1 MNNNLALEIKDR
13 IHSLHRYT
21 VDLND
26 FDPVRY
32 LGTRST
38 YLSIKTDK
46 IRNFLKVFKR
56 SHKDLSYDKFIQILD
71 DLYSEDVFEVK
82 NSASFLISI
91 YYEHRRVLDLKK
103 LNEWLYHLN
112 GWAEIDTMCQNNFPG
127 KEVFSRFNE
136 WKPLLKGFSTH
147 KDISHRRASMV
158 LLLKTVRSINDPQVR
173 DLAFDNIRANRESRD
188 ILITKSI
195 SWILRTMI
203 NLYRED
209 VRDFLSE
216 NEAVLPAIAI
226 RETRK
231 KLLTGKKN

>member
-1 MNNNLALEIKDR
+1 
-13 IHSLHRYT
+13 
-21 VDLND
+21 
-26 FDPVRY
+26 
-32 LGTRST
+32 
-38 YLSIKTDK
+38 
-46 IRNFLKVFKR
+46 
-56 SHKDLSYDKFIQILD
+56 
-71 DLYSEDVFEVK
+71 
-82 NSASFLISI
+82 
-91 YYEHRRVLDLKK
+91 
-103 LNEWLYHLN
+103 
-112 GWAEIDTMCQNNFPG
+112 
-127 KEVFSRFNE
+127 
-136 WKPLLKGFSTH
+136 
-147 KDISHRRASMV
+147 MV

-173 DLAFDNIRANRESRD
+173 DLAFDNIRANMESRD